1 MTADQTSKTQIQTQT
16 GTEPPS
22 GLAALAAGRIVDG
35 APLLP
40 EGALAPALALLEG
53 WAASADGLALERRF
67 VVKSFLRAQSLAM
80 VAGGIADLANH
91 HPDIAY
97 GWGYCSLRFTT
108 HSAGGVTMNDLI
120 CAARVNAALA

>member
-1 MTADQTSKTQIQTQT
+1 MAAPSDPTTPEGRADPAATAT
-16 GTEPPS
+16 
-22 GLAALAAGRIVDG
+22 LAAGRIVDG

-40 EGALAPALALLEG
+40 QDAVERGLAALEG
-53 WAASADGLALERRF
+53 WGVVDGGKAIERRL
-67 VVKSFLRAQSLAM
+67 VTKSFLRAQALAM

-97 GWGYCSLRFTT
+97 GWGYCTLRFTT

-120 CAARVNAALA
+120 CAARLNAAFG